1 MVRYFQYNGSNIQLI
16 AALCLKNLTNKVSY
30 NMAESLIHCNIF
42 GILLDIL
49 RGTDDSELQNHVASI
64 ICNII
69 SFIMDTDNP
78 NHSLIDKILE
88 HSDPDFLDMIEE
100 HEIPVQG
107 NEKTPYLKTMSVLKE
122 IIQMR
127 MLELEEDE

>member
-1 MVRYFQYNGSNIQLI
+1 M
-16 AALCLKNLTNKVSY
+16 
-30 NMAESLIHCNIF
+30 IF

-49 RGTDDSELQNHVASI
+49 RGTDDSKLQDHIASI

-69 SFIMDTDNP
+69 SFIMDRENP
-78 NHSLIDKILE
+78 NHSLIDKIVE

-100 HEIPVQG
+100 HKIPVGG
-107 NEKTPYLKTMSVLKE
+107 NERTPYLKTMSILKE